1 MACEAD
7 VDVPVTFPVIDI
19 SLLSSEDELQKL
31 SSILS
36 SCGCFQAIGHGMSVG
51 YLDKVREVAKEF
63 FALPDEESSNEVE
76 GYGSDLVMTEN
87 QIRDCC
93 CRLFLRVF
101 PEDQRRLNLWPE
113 NPSDFSEILHE
124 YALKVKLMMNH
135 LSKAMAR
142 SLKLEENSFLNQFGD
157 QSVMHV
163 RFNFYPP
170 SSRTEV
176 FGLKPHSDRSG
187 ITVLLQDREVE
198 GLQVLKDGAWYTVPI
213 IPDALV
219 VNLGDQMQI
228 MTNWI
233 FKSPVHRVLTN
244 ANKLR
249 LSVALFSE
257 PEAEK
262 EIGPVDC
269 LIDETRPR
277 LYRSVRNFAAF
288 NYECFQKG
296 KVALEEVRI

>member
-1 MACEAD
+1 MVCETD
-7 VDVPVTFPVIDI
+7 SDVPVTFPKIDI

-31 SSILS
+31 SSIQLLWMLPGFYLS
-36 SCGCFQAIGHGMSVG
+36 SNQ
-51 YLDKVREVAKEF
+51 
-63 FALPDEESSNEVE
+63 VE

-87 QIRDCC
+87 RIRDCC
-93 CRLFLRVF
+93 YRLFLRVF

-124 YALKVKLMMNH
+124 YTPKVKLMINH

-142 SLKLEENSFLNQFGD
+142 SLKLEETSFLNQFGD
-157 QSVMHV
+157 LPVMQV

-176 FGLKPHSDRSG
+176 FGVKPHSDRSG

-198 GLQVLKDGAWYTVPI
+198 GLQVLKDGAWYTVPV

-228 MTNWI
+228 MTNGI
-233 FKSPVHRVLTN
+233 MTNGILTN

-249 LSVALFSE
+249 LLFALFSE

-269 LIDETRPR
+269 LIDETRSR
-277 LYRSVRNFAAF
+277 LYRNVRNFAAF